1 MVFYA
6 RPRLRRWS
14 MIWFAMFV
22 RSAVACWFCHAVDT
36 ASLATWQS
44 FGKLIGVATLFVFG
58 EKRCRKKPSVVRQQP
73 MEKFNFAT
81 AWIFASVTAEGG
93 VDLPILIGT
102 ADSLNHAI
110 PTVGEISRSLK
121 ALHVCGLVEIAD
133 GRIQLTDHGRTVA
146 DEGFGRRGGR
156 FSIPDNMRKS
166 LDAATHPTI
175 ETKTRSLIRH
185 R

>member
-1 MVFYA
+1 
-6 RPRLRRWS
+6 
-14 MIWFAMFV
+14 
-22 RSAVACWFCHAVDT
+22 
-36 ASLATWQS
+36 
-44 FGKLIGVATLFVFG
+44 
-58 EKRCRKKPSVVRQQP
+58 

-93 VDLPILIGT
+93 VDLPMLIGT

-121 ALHVCGLVEIAD
+121 ALHICGLVEIAD

-146 DEGFGRRGGR
+146 DDGFGRRGGR

-175 ETKTRSLIRH
+175 ETKPDLSFVTDETVSAAFQEYRKMLGT
-185 R
+185 